1 MIALLDEAFLMVG
14 VAHVVCIILPFSDY
28 TKVFYFN
35 LAFNPHVLIK

>member
-1 MIALLDEAFLMVG
+1 VIALLDEAFLMVG
-14 VAHVVCIILPFSDY
+14 VAHVCLVLPFAEY